1 MTNTFILTLL
11 IAFFVTSCGKNH
23 YLIQDPTADS
33 SSNLNIGVDPGPLCT
48 TNPTAPAC
56 NLNPV
61 VLKPGVV
68 TILLALGDIAQQS
81 IVIYEESSKLIA
93 QNAVKFASPVANPKI
108 LVVKDFNHHGES
120 NEDTEFIAEVLLAN
134 YSTTIKYETAGG
146 LKECDLKG
154 YDLIWFNNPGYPMG
168 SVTSLN
174 SLKNFKGGVIL
185 SGDDLT
191 QGSGFSLESF
201 TGLKFKDNGTALACG
216 GKSYKHNDNDGYRY
230 RISLEEEFLPGLD
243 ESVRNFEYGNDIDNS
258 ILAFNDS
265 KYQVLAYAN
274 GAAGTCEVKR
284 PIIIRYEK

>member
-1 MTNTFILTLL
+1 MTNTLILTLL

-68 TILLALGDIAQQS
+68 TILLALGDVAQQS

-108 LVVKDFNHHGES
+108 LVVKDFNHRGES

-168 SVTSLN
+168 SITSLN

-216 GKSYKHNDNDGYRY
+216 GKSYKHNDNGGYRY

-265 KYQVLAYAN
+265 KYQVLAYTN